1 MPPICFTIIWI
12 AVTYV
17 SWWLLMLLDER
28 AKFRKK
34 NDGYTGFLFIL
45 TALMFIGLIL
55 ILQSEL
61 LPRAYEGFLSIVGF
75 LQDTVKM

>member
-1 MPPICFTIIWI
+1 MPPICFTILWI

-45 TALMFIGLIL
+45 TSLMIIGLIL
-55 ILQSEL
+55 ILQTEL
-61 LPRAYEGFLSIVGF
+61 LPRAYEGFCSFVGF
-75 LQDTVKM
+75 LQDAIRM

>member
-1 MPPICFTIIWI
+1 MPPVGFLILWI

-28 AKFRKK
+28 ARFRKK
-34 NDGYTGFLFIL
+34 TDGYTGFLFIL
-45 TALMFIGLIL
+45 TTLMIIGLIL

-61 LPRAYEGFLSIVGF
+61 LPRAYEGFCSFVGF
-75 LQDTVKM
+75 LQNAIGM

>member
-1 MPPICFTIIWI
+1 MPPIGFLILWI

-17 SWWLLMLLDER
+17 SCWLLMLLDER

-34 NDGYTGFLFIL
+34 NDGYTGFFFIL
-45 TALMFIGLIL
+45 TAFMIIGLIL

-61 LPRAYEGFLSIVGF
+61 LPRAYEGFLSIIGF

>member
-1 MPPICFTIIWI
+1 MPPICFTILWI

-34 NDGYTGFLFIL
+34 TDGYTGFFFIL
-45 TALMFIGLIL
+45 TALMIIGLIL
-55 ILQSEL
+55 LLQSEL
-61 LPRAYEGFLSIVGF
+61 LPEAYEGFLSIVGF
-75 LQDTVKM
+75 IQDAIRM